1 MRVLIDTHALFWW
14 VTDDPKLS
22 PLARETLTTT
32 DNDILVSAATAWE
45 LATKARFGKWPQAGS
60 LAANIRDIIDENAFA
75 SLAIT
80 LEHARIAGS
89 LPAPQRDPF
98 DRMLAA
104 QAQVEGVSLMTADP
118 VFGAFGTHV
127 LW

>member
-1 MRVLIDTHALFWW
+1 MRVLIDTHTLFWW

-22 PLARETLTTT
+22 ALAREILLTS
-32 DNDILVSAATAWE
+32 DNEILVSAATAWE
-45 LATKARFGKWPQAGS
+45 LSTKARFGKWPQAAP
-60 LAANIRDIIDENAFA
+60 LAANIKNILDENSFA
-75 SLAIT
+75 PLAIT
-80 LEHARIAGS
+80 VEHARIAGS
-89 LPAPQRDPF
+89 LPVPHRDPF

-104 QAQVEGVSLMTADP
+104 QAQVEGLSLVSADP